1 MFIVSSYTLAV
12 VFCFITMLCWGSWA
26 NTQKIAAKS
35 WRFELFYWDYV
46 LGMLLFSLLFG
57 FTFGSFGEKGMG
69 FIENISQ
76 ASFSSIINP
85 MIGGVIFNLS
95 NILLVAAISIA
106 GLAIAFPV
114 GVGLC
119 MVLGVIINYIATPQ
133 GNPLFLF
140 IGVGVVLVA
149 IILDAIAYKKLAV
162 IVKKT
167 STKGMVLSLLAGFL
181 MAWFFRFIAS
191 AIATDPESIGSGLAE
206 AGKLTPYAAFLFFA
220 VGVLVSNFLFNTYL
234 MKKPVEGEPVS
245 FRQYF
250 RGNFKSHLSGIV
262 GGMLW
267 ALGTSLS
274 LLAAAKAGYAIS
286 FGLGQCATMIGA
298 LWGVFIWKEFKGAN
312 RSVNQLL
319 VLMFLFFAVGL
330 GLIILAGNS

>member
-46 LGMLLFSLLFG
+46 LGILLFSLLFG
-57 FTFGSFGEKGMG
+57 FTFGSSGDKGMSFTESIG
-69 FIENISQ
+69 Q
-76 ASFSSIINP
+76 ASLPSIINP
-85 MIGGVIFNLS
+85 IIGGVIFNLS
-95 NILLVAAISIA
+95 NILLVAAISVA

-133 GNPLFLF
+133 GDPIFLF
-140 IGVGVVLVA
+140 VGMAIVLIA
-149 IILDAIAYKKLAV
+149 IILDAVAYRKLASMA
-162 IVKKT
+162 KKT
-167 STKGMVLSLLAGFL
+167 STKGIVLSVVAGFL

-191 AIATDPESIGSGLAE
+191 AIAADPESTGVGMSE
-206 AGKLTPYAAFLFFA
+206 AGKLSPYAAFFFFA
-220 VGVLVSNFLFNTYL
+220 IGVLISNFLFNTYL
-234 MKKPVEGEPVS
+234 MKKPVEGEPVN
-245 FRQYF
+245 FKQYF
-250 RGNFKSHLSGIV
+250 AGNFKSHLSGVI
-262 GGMLW
+262 GGMVW

-274 LLAAAKAGYAIS
+274 LLAAGKAGYAIS

-312 RSVNQLL
+312 KSVKLL
-319 VLMFLFFAVGL
+319 LTLMFLLFTL
-330 GLIILAGNS
+330 GLALLIIAGS

>member
-12 VFCFITMLCWGSWA
+12 IFCFVTMLCWGSWA

-46 LGMLLFSLLFG
+46 IGILLFSLLFG
-57 FTFGSFGEKGMG
+57 FTFGSSGEKGMSFAASIG
-69 FIENISQ
+69 Q
-76 ASFSSIINP
+76 ASLSSIINP
-85 MIGGVIFNLS
+85 IIGGVIFNLS
-95 NILLVAAISIA
+95 NILLVAAISVA

-133 GNPLFLF
+133 GNPVLLF
-140 IGVGVVLVA
+140 VGMGIVLIA
-149 IILDAIAYKKLAV
+149 IILDAVAYKKLASMAQ
-162 IVKKT
+162 KT
-167 STKGMVLSLLAGFL
+167 STKGIVLSVVAGFL

-191 AIATDPESIGSGLAE
+191 AIATDQESTGAGLAE
-206 AGKLTPYAAFLFFA
+206 AGKLTPYAAFFFFA
-220 VGVLVSNFLFNTYL
+220 IGVLISNFLFNTYL
-234 MKKPVEGEPVS
+234 MKKPIEGAPVS
-245 FRQYF
+245 FKQYF
-250 RGNFKSHLSGIV
+250 EGNFKSHLSGII
-262 GGMLW
+262 GGMVW

-312 RSVNQLL
+312 RTVNQLL
-319 VLMFLFFAVGL
+319 VLMFLFFSVGL
-330 GLIILAGNS
+330 AMLIMAGNN